1 MSKSQ
6 EFSIFTLSNG
16 LRVVHKQVDRA
27 VAHCGI
33 MINAGTRDEL
43 EDENGI
49 AHFIEHAIF
58 KGTTRRRAYHILNRL
73 DSVGGEI
80 DAYTTK
86 ENTCFNAS
94 FLTEYY
100 DRAIELIADITLN
113 SSFPEKELEKEKEVV
128 LDEINVYQDSPSD
141 QIYDDFEAQVY
152 ENHALGNPIL
162 GTAKSVKQINKA
174 AIQKYMSRLYQTENM
189 VFSSVGNISEK
200 RLKNRLEK
208 HFGNFNN
215 NSFHQERIDF
225 KPNTPKKVQEKKA
238 TYQTHCMMGKAVMGA
253 NDPKRTN
260 FILLNNIL
268 GGPAMNSILN
278 LKIREKYGF
287 TYNIESNY
295 SMYSDT
301 GLFSIYLASDPK
313 YMERCVK
320 ATNKELKIL
329 RTKKLSSSKLNQAK
343 QQLKGQLAIS
353 RESNSSLMLS
363 YAKSLL
369 LHNKI
374 NTLDKIYQRVDEISA
389 SDILEMSNLHF
400 NMDEFNF
407 LYYNGQ

>member
-43 EDENGI
+43 ENENGI

-58 KGTTRRRAYHILNRL
+58 KGTKRRRAYHILNRL

-94 FLTEYY
+94 FLTQYY
-100 DRAIELIADITLN
+100 DRAIELISDITLN
-113 SSFPEKELEKEKEVV
+113 SSFPERELEKEKEVV

-152 ENHALGNPIL
+152 KNHALGNPIL
-162 GTAKSVKQINKA
+162 GTAESVKKIHKPSILGFMN
-174 AIQKYMSRLYQTENM
+174 RLYQAENM

-208 HFGNFNN
+208 HFGNFKN
-215 NSFHQERIDF
+215 NSFHQERIGF
-225 KPNTPKKVQEKKA
+225 KTNIPQKVHESKA
-238 TYQTHCMMGKAVMGA
+238 TFQTHCMMGKVVMGA
-253 NDPKRTN
+253 DDPKRTN

-268 GGPAMNSILN
+268 GGPAMNSVLN
-278 LKIREKYGF
+278 LRIREKYGF

-320 ATNKELKIL
+320 ATSRELKNL
-329 RTKKLSSSKLNQAK
+329 KNNELSSNKLNQAK

-369 LHNKI
+369 LHNQI
-374 NTLDKIYQRVDEISA
+374 NTLDKIYERVDAIS
-389 SDILEMSNLHF
+389 SEDILEMANLHF
-400 NMDEFNF
+400 NIDEFDF

>member
-43 EDENGI
+43 ENENGI

-58 KGTTRRRAYHILNRL
+58 KGTKRRRAYHILNRL

-94 FLTEYY
+94 FLTQYY
-100 DRAIELIADITLN
+100 DRAIELLSDITLN

-152 ENHALGNPIL
+152 KNHALGNPIL
-162 GTAKSVKQINKA
+162 GTAKSVKQINKTS
-174 AIQKYMSRLYQTENM
+174 ILGFMDRLYQAENM

-200 RLKNRLEK
+200 RLKSRLEK
-208 HFGNFNN
+208 HFGGFKNN
-215 NSFHQERIDF
+215 LFHQERVEFATNI
-225 KPNTPKKVQEKKA
+225 PKNEQETKA
-238 TYQTHCMMGKAVMGA
+238 TFQTHCMMGKAVMGA

-278 LKIREKYGF
+278 LRIREKYGF

-313 YMERCVK
+313 YIERCVK
-320 ATNKELKIL
+320 ATSKELKL
-329 RTKKLSSSKLNQAK
+329 LKNNRLSSNKLNQAK

-369 LHNKI
+369 LHNQI
-374 NTLDKIYQRVDEISA
+374 NTLDKIYERVEAIS
-389 SDILEMSNLHF
+389 SGDVLEMANLHF
-400 NMDEFNF
+400 NIDEFDF